1 MQRNKLEEAVQYFK
15 QDGFRR
21 LMLGFRERYASLG
34 RVGGS
39 VLLSSPKEEERDALE
54 GFLQM
59 DCHKQKSLTVSE
71 KAFSRALEKS
81 KFAGI
86 KLEEIL
92 EKVCGSPLISKKEVE
107 VQREAER
114 KQHFQVI
121 LAQFENTKAGEWLR
135 QVLEEQCS
143 PYSGIRNWEKDDYLD
158 FRTQFTYVLEAINA
172 LPVWKKTKMRL
183 PVFAAEITG
192 NPHSFDENKKLFRY
206 LLYGICSVLQIDY
219 NNQSAEDR
227 AEILYFAGILKDD
240 ISSYVTCYGIRGI
253 CENGTLHAGMEGYVK
268 QRELQQLTLSN
279 LSNLKGVLTPNKR
292 VYVVENPAVFRYLI
306 EQGSFRDEAVVCGN
320 GHLRIAVLILL
331 DMLIKANATI
341 FYAGDYD
348 PEGLLIAQKIIDR
361 YGKNVYLWCYTRENF
376 IAASVETETI
386 TPARLKKFQHL
397 TDPRLKEVARWIME
411 DQKLGYQENILDHY
425 LLNIPA
431 QTVSCEQ

>member
-1 MQRNKLEEAVQYFK
+1 MQDTKKITSVEAFKNRKYRYQLSEYAVEIERLTIRLENLSVE
-15 QDGFRR
+15 G
-21 LMLGFRERYASLG
+21 ASLEP
-34 RVGGS
+34 S
-39 VLLSSPKEEERDALE
+39 LLERIKEQIFDMVTIAEEPPAKVYAWWDN
-54 GFLQM
+54 LQN
-59 DCHKQKSLTVSE
+59 DL
-71 KAFSRALEKS
+71 
-81 KFAGI
+81 
-86 KLEEIL
+86 
-92 EKVCGSPLISKKEVE
+92 
-107 VQREAER
+107 
-114 KQHFQVI
+114 
-121 LAQFENTKAGEWLR
+121 
-135 QVLEEQCS
+135 
-143 PYSGIRNWEKDDYLD
+143 
-158 FRTQFTYVLEAINA
+158 
-172 LPVWKKTKMRL
+172 
-183 PVFAAEITG
+183 
-192 NPHSFDENKKLFRY
+192 NKKLFRY

-219 NNQSAEDR
+219 NSQSAEDR

-386 TPARLKKFQHL
+386 APARLKKFQHL
-397 TDPRLKEVARWIME
+397 TDPRLKEVARWITE

-425 LLNIPA
+425 LLDKPA

>member
-1 MQRNKLEEAVQYFK
+1 MRIADKLGKPISETAYLTAENVTRYRAILRFFYLQHERIRYWLDQDEVYEEMKRYEEFAEYTPEQCRQDLNALENWKNLIAMQDTKKITSVEAFKNRKYRYQLSEYAVEIERLTIRLENLSVE
-15 QDGFRR
+15 G
-21 LMLGFRERYASLG
+21 ASLEP
-34 RVGGS
+34 S
-39 VLLSSPKEEERDALE
+39 LLERIKEQIFDMVTIAEEPPAKVYAWWDN
-54 GFLQM
+54 LQN
-59 DCHKQKSLTVSE
+59 DL
-71 KAFSRALEKS
+71 
-81 KFAGI
+81 
-86 KLEEIL
+86 
-92 EKVCGSPLISKKEVE
+92 
-107 VQREAER
+107 
-114 KQHFQVI
+114 
-121 LAQFENTKAGEWLR
+121 
-135 QVLEEQCS
+135 
-143 PYSGIRNWEKDDYLD
+143 
-158 FRTQFTYVLEAINA
+158 
-172 LPVWKKTKMRL
+172 
-183 PVFAAEITG
+183 
-192 NPHSFDENKKLFRY
+192 NKKLFRY

-219 NNQSAEDR
+219 NSQSAEDR

-386 TPARLKKFQHL
+386 APARLKKFQHL

-425 LLNIPA
+425 LLDKPA